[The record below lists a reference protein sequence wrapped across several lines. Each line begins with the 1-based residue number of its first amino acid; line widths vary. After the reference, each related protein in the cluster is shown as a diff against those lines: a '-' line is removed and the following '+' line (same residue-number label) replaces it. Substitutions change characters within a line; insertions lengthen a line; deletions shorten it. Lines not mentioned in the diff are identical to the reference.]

1 MQQLL
6 LETLVKEKVVQQALG
21 PSAANLLTSP
31 LKRPKDNER
40 EKFDMFKLPP
50 MVDPKTDAIV
60 NESDASTTVTSLSP
74 GCSAR
79 AYKQINIQS
88 IDVTNDKFRALP
100 ADIRHEILT
109 DIKETRKQS
118 SWGRLH
124 ELPAQSDD
132 FSSFQMKRLLKRRQV
147 QVSLESAEK
156 EMGGKTLSLAELER
170 MFTEDG
176 IVNVSA
182 KASKPIM
189 SDENTYA
196 FYVNDLMKAKQKAEE
211 ESMAPSPP
219 KIAKLDV
226 IAESGEEETDE
237 DLQRAIQLS
246 LEACVDA
253 DATVVS
259 ASDGD
264 TGEVRLRTEQ
274 KRLLGNA
281 AKKLARAYM
290 MEYGGMN
297 AEDIMNLVDDDCQE
311 NDAIDEE
318 TFK

>member
-1 MQQLL
+1 M
-6 LETLVKEKVVQQALG
+6 VKEKVVQQALG
-21 PSAANLLTSP
+21 PSVTNLLTSP
-31 LKRPKDNER
+31 QKRAKDTER

-50 MVDPKTDAIV
+50 MIDPKTGACV
-60 NESDASTTVTSLSP
+60 SESDTSEPDMSFSP
-74 GCSAR
+74 GTTAR
-79 AYKQINIQS
+79 AYHHINIQS
-88 IDVTNDKFRALP
+88 VDVTHDKFKALP
-100 ADIRHEILT
+100 ADIRHEILI
-109 DIKETRKQS
+109 DLKETRKQS

-176 IVNVSA
+176 IVDVSA
-182 KASKPIM
+182 KASKPIA
-189 SDENTYA
+189 SDENTCA
-196 FYVNDLMKAKQKAEE
+196 FYVNDLMKAKQQAEE
-211 ESMAPSPP
+211 AALAPSPP
-219 KIAKLDV
+219 KLAKLDV
-226 IAESGEEETDE
+226 IAESGGEEDADE

-253 DATVVS
+253 DAVTVS
-259 ASDGD
+259 EEND

-290 MEYGGMN
+290 MEYGNMN
-297 AEDIMNLVDDDCQE
+297 AEDIMKLVDEDHQVDDV
-311 NDAIDEE
+311 IDEDE
-318 TFK
+318 FK